1 MKKQV
6 SQYTEHIKALESM
19 KKYPKELYVLG
30 DTSFLNRPKV
40 SIVGTRRPSI
50 YTQHQTQNLALALSK
65 RGICLVSG
73 AAMGVDAL
81 VHQAAGYGNTIAVV
95 ANSLD
100 IRYPAV
106 NRNII
111 EGIEKEG
118 LVISQFPVTTKAA
131 PWSFVVRNE
140 LVVALGD
147 VLIVTEA
154 DESSGSMRSVE
165 FALKMAK
172 DIYVLPQQLG
182 QSNGTNKLLEEGLA
196 KPIYNIENF
205 ANKYGV
211 IPQNVVTPK
220 DDFFYFCQ
228 TSPTFDDAISKFSD
242 RVYEAELEGLIC
254 IENGLVRLV

>member
-1 MKKQV
+1 MQKQV
-6 SQYTEHIKALESM
+6 RKHLEHIKALDSM
-19 KKYPKELYVLG
+19 KKYPKELYTLG
-30 DTSFLNRPKV
+30 ETSLLDRPKV
-40 SIVGTRRPSI
+40 SIVGTRRPSS
-50 YTQHQTQNLALALSK
+50 YTQHQTKNLASELAK
-65 RGICLVSG
+65 RGVCLVSG

-81 VHQAAGYGNTIAVV
+81 VHQGAGYMNTIAVV

-106 NRNII
+106 NRHLI
-111 EGIEKEG
+111 ESIENEG
-118 LVISQFPVTTKAA
+118 LVISQFPNTTKAA

-154 DESSGSMRSVE
+154 DENSGSMRSVE
-165 FALKMAK
+165 FALKMGK
-172 DIYVLPQQLG
+172 EIYVLPQRLG
-182 QSNGTNKLLEEGLA
+182 ESNGTNKLLEEGLA

-205 ANKYGV
+205 ANEYGV
-211 IPQNVVTPK
+211 APQNELIVK

-228 TSPTFDDAISKFSD
+228 TSPTFDDAVSKFSE
-242 RVYEAELEGLIC
+242 RVYEAELEGLIY